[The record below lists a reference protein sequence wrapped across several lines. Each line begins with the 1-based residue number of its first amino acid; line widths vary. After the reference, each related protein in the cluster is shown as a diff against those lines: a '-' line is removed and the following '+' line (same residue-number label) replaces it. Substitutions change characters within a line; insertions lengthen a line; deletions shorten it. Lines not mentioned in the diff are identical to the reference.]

1 MAEIQYPQYPVQEG
15 PSFSSVVQ
23 RQRMGIDDALMA
35 EQAQKERV
43 QKLAVTGGKTFMG
56 YDKMLR
62 GFMQAKYANPE
73 LKFWDYASNPTTGA
87 AYRLEGQRKIAQ
99 DIKSGVDPKD
109 IPGMKFGERQKAG
122 LKGIFG
128 KDAPL
133 DLKSDAP
140 IVESLKESGQKKV
153 AEAGMGLDPIP
164 GDAMAAQLEYDD
176 LALANAGAEEA
187 AKGGLKST
195 LGKAA
200 GGIGAGLSIASGAKR
215 LQSEDEM
222 TRVGGALQVGGGVAG
237 AVALTNFWNPV
248 GWAAAIPAALS
259 IGGGLIG
266 GGSSDSLGKT
276 PIGRARR
283 RLNIS

>member
-1 MAEIQYPQYPVQEG
+1 MAEIQFPQYPVQEG
-15 PSFSSVVQ
+15 PSFSSIAQ
-23 RQRMGIDDALMA
+23 RQRMLLDDAMIA
-35 EQAQKERV
+35 DQEQKARTQKV
-43 QKLAVTGGKTFMG
+43 AVAGGKTFVG

-62 GFMQAKYANPE
+62 GFMEAKYANPE

-87 AYRLEGQRKIAQ
+87 AYRLQGRTKIAK
-99 DIKSGVDPKD
+99 DIEAGVDPKD
-109 IPGMKFGERQKAG
+109 IPGMNFIERQKAG
-122 LKGIFG
+122 LKGVFG

-153 AEAGMGLDPIP
+153 AEAGMGLDPVP

-176 LALANAGAEEA
+176 MAANLAKEEA

-195 LGKAA
+195 LGKVA
-200 GGIGAGLSIASGAKR
+200 GGVGAGISIASGAQR

-222 TRVGGALQVGGGVAG
+222 TRLGGALQVGGGVAG

-248 GWAAAIPAALS
+248 GWAAAVPAALS

-266 GGSSDSLGKT
+266 GGSNDMLGRT

>member
-1 MAEIQYPQYPVQEG
+1 M
-15 PSFSSVVQ
+15 FS
-23 RQRMGIDDALMA
+23 ILIP
-35 EQAQKERV
+35 
-43 QKLAVTGGKTFMG
+43 TFNNLE
-56 YDKMLR
+56 Y
-62 GFMQAKYANPE
+62 
-73 LKFWDYASNPTTGA
+73 LKFCINSIKKNSKYNHQIVCHINVGDDGTIEY
-87 AYRLEGQRKIAQ
+87 LKKEKI
-99 DIKSGVDPKD
+99 
-109 IPGMKFGERQKAG
+109 
-122 LKGIFG
+122 
-128 KDAPL
+128 
-133 DLKSDAP
+133 
-140 IVESLKESGQKKV
+140 

-187 AKGGLKST
+187 VKGGLKST